1 MDHHGWPG
9 LRDFHP
15 VRWVWAEHAQWLQL
29 QLYPST
35 ILPLQSCNSNSCFQ
49 LFDGETDIEGQIIT
63 FCGSIAESRQTD
75 TNVLY
80 VRWVHPSQK
89 PMQYLSNTFA
99 PRYFA
104 EAKGI
109 GSEFAAWYS
118 VLTPQVIS
126 SMLTKKVWKY
136 ENQPTSQEYPTQ
148 SGQPFLIFVCSGGG
162 KGWKGPGVWGR
173 LLWLWWYILYR

>member
-1 MDHHGWPG
+1 MDHNGRPG

-35 ILPLQSCNSNSCFQ
+35 ITPFQSCNSNSCFQ

-80 VRWVHPSQK
+80 VRWVRPSQN
-89 PMQYLSNTFA
+89 QRNWEFLSKTLS

-118 VLTPQVIS
+118 VLTPQVS
-126 SMLTKKVWKY
+126 TWMLNKKVWKY

-148 SGQPFLIFVCSGGG
+148 TVSNFCLFRRRERMGRARSVRKAFMTVMIHFV
-162 KGWKGPGVWGR
+162 
-173 LLWLWWYILYR
+173 